1 MPSMVR
7 AGDGPLGFAAAGA
20 DWVGCA
26 GAAAG
31 GSGAKTAGR
40 PSMVLAGLGFGAF
53 TGTGAGAG
61 AGAGGADW
69 ASISLGKPSMVR

>member
-1 MPSMVR
+1 
-7 AGDGPLGFAAAGA
+7 
-20 DWVGCA
+20 
-26 GAAAG
+26 
-31 GSGAKTAGR
+31 
-40 PSMVLAGLGFGAF
+40 MVLAGLGFGAF